1 MKEALRG
8 LLDSVQRRLDFDWPA
23 ARAHPQFRDS
33 RGLGRVAL
41 AGFGLGAVFGVHAT
55 LLVYTLATSG
65 VGGKTW
71 LVRWS
76 LYAASLAGFHFL
88 EFLATALYN
97 PATATY
103 DCTCSIRAESI
114 RDPRPIQTIHPPS
127 LHPPTEPQ
135 PSSSTTPGPT
145 PPPRSPRGPN
155 SGWSSSSSP
164 TPRHSGPGGAS
175 AGPCSSWEHSCCSR
189 AKRAASW
196 RCTPAASTSRTS
208 CRRSGRR
215 ATGS

>member
-1 MKEALRG
+1 MKEALCG

-41 AGFGLGAVFGVHAT
+41 AGFGLGCVFGVHAALLLYT
-55 LLVYTLATSG
+55 LLTTG
-65 VGGKTW
+65 VGDGGGRTW

-103 DCTCSIRAESI
+103 DCTFWVDFSWF
-114 RDPRPIQTIHPPS
+114 DPTRPLPLALTLTPTIHQPPQ
-127 LHPPTEPQ
+127 H
-135 PSSSTTPGPT
+135 SSSTTPRPT
-145 PPPRSPRGPN
+145 PPPRSSPGPS
-155 SGWSSSSSP
+155 SGSSSSSSP
-164 TPRHSGPGGAS
+164 TPRRSPPGAAS
-175 AGPCSSWEHSCCSR
+175 AGPASSWG
-189 AKRAASW
+189 
-196 RCTPAASTSRTS
+196 
-208 CRRSGRR
+208 RSF
-215 ATGS
+215 